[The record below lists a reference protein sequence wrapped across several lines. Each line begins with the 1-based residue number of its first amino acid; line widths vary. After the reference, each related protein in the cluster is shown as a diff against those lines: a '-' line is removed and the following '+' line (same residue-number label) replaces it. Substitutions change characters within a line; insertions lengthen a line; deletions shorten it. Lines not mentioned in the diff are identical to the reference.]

1 MSRLARSHPTQPASI
16 IAMTVIPFRRPASRQ
31 PTQPVEPP
39 AALGNG
45 TAASSRAGDDAAE
58 DRRRMQQNVAVL
70 VLIVVLLALGT
81 WMIDRLIAYSRAMAC
96 LESGQRSCMKLKV
109 DQPPR

>member
-1 MSRLARSHPTQPASI
+1 MARLARSHRRSKHRPTG
-16 IAMTVIPFRRPASRQ
+16 MTVIPFRRPPSRQASR
-31 PTQPVEPP
+31 PVEPP
-39 AALGNG
+39 TALGNG
-45 TAASSRAGDDAAE
+45 KAAPSRSSDEAAE

-70 VLIVVLLALGT
+70 VLVVVLLALGT

-96 LESGQRSCMKLKV
+96 IESGHRSCMKLKV